1 MAVGTF
7 TVYSSAMLAI
17 STGDIDL
24 DTNPMNMAL
33 LTSAYTPSDA
43 HSLFS
48 DVSGSQVATGGGYTG
63 PVALANQKCTLASAT
78 VTFSSDPVNWTNAT
92 FTAKYAVI
100 YVAASNRLVGYV
112 DLSSGGG
119 SVSGQG
125 GAFSVSGDPTAGWFT
140 ISHTP

>member
-7 TVYSSAMLAI
+7 TLYSSAVLGI
-17 STGDIDL
+17 STGTIDL
-24 DTNPMNMAL
+24 DTSPLTMAL

-43 HSLFS
+43 HAVWA
-48 DVSGSQVATGGGYTG
+48 DVSANQVATGAGYNG
-63 PVALANQKCTLASAT
+63 PVAMTTPKCTLASGT
-78 VTFSSDPVNWTNAT
+78 VTFSSDLVNWANAT

-100 YVAASNRLVGYV
+100 VSNASNLVGYV

-125 GAFSVSGDPTAGWFT
+125 GAFSVSGDPVNGWFT
-140 ISHTP
+140 LQHTP